1 LLHPQVLDVDLAAV
15 ALGPEEIAV
24 AFERRDDVLV
34 VDERDDPFLLAPDPG
49 AVGINALPV
58 AVLEQLHP
66 GGRGAG
72 AERLHVVL
80 DLEQVAARGT
90 TVDDLEQ

>member
-34 VDERDDPFLLAPDPG
+34 VDERDDPFLLAPDPE
-49 AVGINALPV
+49 P
-58 AVLEQLHP
+58 
-66 GGRGAG
+66 
-72 AERLHVVL
+72 
-80 DLEQVAARGT
+80 
-90 TVDDLEQ
+90 